1 MPPPLVTPIMSS
13 TRAGFVTLVGRP
25 NAGKST
31 LLNRLVGERL
41 AIVSDKPQSTRE
53 RVVGILSDETSQ
65 LIFLDTPGLLAPRYA
80 LHRAMLHSAHQAIA
94 DADVI
99 VYLVDATRDQPEDL
113 VELAQLPHRPTA
125 PLITVLNKSDSV
137 GADRRAELSVLAPTA
152 QWLSA
157 SAGEGV
163 DALLAAI
170 RSALPESPFLYDADD
185 VSTQHLR
192 FFVAEFLRE
201 TVLEQL
207 SEEVPYGVAVAIEEF
222 READDPVYIRAV
234 LYVERESQKR
244 IVIGAGGSQIKSI
257 GQAARARIEP
267 LIGRP
272 VYLDIWVKP
281 LKNWRKDPHAL
292 ARLGYR
298 LPEEG
303 GR

>member
-1 MPPPLVTPIMSS
+1 MPPTS
-13 TRAGFVTLVGRP
+13 AGFVTLVGRP

-41 AIVSDKPQSTRE
+41 AIVSAKPQSTRE
-53 RVVGILSDETSQ
+53 RVVGILSDESSQ
-65 LIFLDTPGLLAPRYA
+65 LIFLDTPGLLEPRYA

-99 VYLVDATRDQPEDL
+99 VQLVDATRDAPEDL
-113 VELAQLPHRPTA
+113 VQLAGLPQA
-125 PLITVLNKSDSV
+125 PRAPIIVVLNK
-137 GADRRAELSVLAPTA
+137 ADEVSAERRAELTRSYPEGL
-152 QWLSA
+152 WISA
-157 SAGEGV
+157 ATGEGV
-163 DALLAAI
+163 EALLAAI
-170 RSALPESPFLYDADD
+170 RARLPESPFLYDPDD

-207 SEEVPYGVAVAIEEF
+207 ADEVPYGIAVAIEEF
-222 READDPVYIRAV
+222 RESESPVYIRAV

-244 IVIGAGGSQIKSI
+244 IVIGAGGQQIKAI

-267 LIGRP
+267 LVGAP
-272 VYLDIWVKP
+272 VYLDLWVKP

-292 ARLGYR
+292 ARLGYA
-298 LPEEG
+298 LPTERE
-303 GR
+303 R